1 MKIKIE
7 NIFIRADAVTSI
19 YIMPAETRRSLFFFF
34 LFYNGFSEAKSN
46 YRQAALFFWG
56 YLTSSPAQG
65 YFYKKTFF
73 FKKKKKSFKL
83 LHKCIAASAY
93 ISFPFLFGGVKL
105 IAEYG
110 YRIRQPTL
118 FFHASILLA
127 SFFYFHFFQNK

>member
-19 YIMPAETRRSLFFFF
+19 YIMRSRESQQETRRSLLFFF

-93 ISFPFLFGGVKL
+93 IFFPFLFGGVKL

-110 YRIRQPTL
+110 YRIR
-118 FFHASILLA
+118 
-127 SFFYFHFFQNK
+127 